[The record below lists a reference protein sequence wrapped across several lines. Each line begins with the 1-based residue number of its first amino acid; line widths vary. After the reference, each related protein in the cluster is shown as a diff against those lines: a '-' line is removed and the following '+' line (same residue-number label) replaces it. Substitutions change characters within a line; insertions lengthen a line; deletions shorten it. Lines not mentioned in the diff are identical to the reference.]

1 MRKILLALLFITALL
16 PVQAQDRIYTKRAQR
31 VIEAQVTEVTI
42 EFIKYRKLSNPEGPV
57 YTYPRKYVDSIVYA
71 NGTADYFSTGRR
83 HRPIS
88 REKAARLKEYDKLG
102 SNTVIAS
109 GGIFD
114 LANQN
119 LEMDDPANMRNRPS
133 AIFQLSY
140 ERTLLN
146 NRLGLDVAPF
156 VGLNDGAYGLGFAMR
171 FYPKNKG
178 RVRVGMGP
186 QYILSVKKAVT
197 QYRVTNNTSNGAPF
211 YYAPSV
217 YVKEKA
223 RFSSLAFTGKITV
236 NVNKVLCLAA
246 NVGVGGVIGGL
257 ASHKHP
263 ESWRK
268 DMDNVYYNAGLGV
281 GIRF

>member
-1 MRKILLALLFITALL
+1 MRKILLVLLLIMELL

-42 EFIKYRKLSNPEGPV
+42 EFINYRKLSNPDGPV

-71 NGTADYFSTGRR
+71 NGTADYFSMGKR

-88 REKAARLKEYDKLG
+88 REKAMRLKEYNKMG
-102 SNTVIAS
+102 PNTTTAS
-109 GGIFD
+109 GGILD
-114 LANQN
+114 LARPYTGIN
-119 LEMDDPANMRNRPS
+119 EPAHLRNRPS

-156 VGLNDGAYGLGFAMR
+156 VGLNDGAYGFGLAMR

-178 RVRVGMGP
+178 RVRVGIGP
-186 QYILSVKKAVT
+186 QYMLAVKKAVI
-197 QYRVTNNTSNGAPF
+197 QYRVTNDHSNGVPF
-211 YYAPSV
+211 YDAPSV
-217 YVKEKA
+217 YAKETA
-223 RFSSLAFTGKITV
+223 RFSSMAFTGKITV
-236 NVNKVLCLAA
+236 NVNKVLCLSG
-246 NVGVGGVIGGL
+246 NVGIGGVIGGL
-257 ASHKHP
+257 ASHTYP
-263 ESWRK
+263 ENWEK
-268 DMDNVYYNAGLGV
+268 DLNNVYYNAGLGL